1 MAEEI
6 LADVVKDVLE
16 AEGDESVLT
25 GELIAP
31 DGEVITVDD
40 AVTTAEELAEELCEV
55 IITFAEM
62 GDVQVLTLVKGLLED
77 DWTGEGVYEALEAA
91 LTKARESRFE
101 QLDG

>member
-6 LADVVKDVLE
+6 LTDIVKDVLE
-16 AEGDESVLT
+16 ADEGTDVLS
-25 GELIAP
+25 GELIMP
-31 DGEVITVDD
+31 DGEVVTVDED
-40 AVTTAEELAEELCEV
+40 VVTAEELAEELREV
-55 IITFAEM
+55 ITTFAEM

-77 DWTGEGVYEALEAA
+77 DWTGEGVYEALEDA